1 MNPGFY
7 VTPEQLVRD
16 RAEFARKGI
25 ARGRSILALEY
36 RDGILMLAENPGG
49 ALNKISEVY
58 DRIAFAGVGRY
69 NEFETL
75 RKAGIRQA
83 DVMGYLYSRDDVTAL
98 GLATA
103 FSQTLGVIFSHETK
117 PFEVELLICELGRE
131 GESNQMLQISYDG
144 TLLEG
149 RGTLAIGGKAD
160 ALGAALGDR
169 FESGLDR
176 MRRSVWACR
185 CSPRPSAAP
194 WTDGRPRCWSGGR
207 PGGVSAAWPAPN
219 SKGRQGR
226 SSPPE
231 TSAGQGVGDQ
241 AGVGHQPLR
250 IGVGVRSGRSQ
261 GARIEFHHLEG
272 RIELGGDDPGESIVG
287 RGLGEYRLH
296 SFVSDR
302 FNQLRQVGSAGL
314 CQSGSS

>member
-25 ARGRSILALEY
+25 ARGRSIVAMEY
-36 RDGILMLAENPGG
+36 RDGVLMLAENPGG
-49 ALNKISEVY
+49 SLNKISEVY

-117 PFEVELLICELGRE
+117 PFEVELLICELGQE
-131 GESNQMLQISYDG
+131 GHPNQMLQISYDG

-149 RGTLAIGGKAD
+149 QGTLAIGGKAD
-160 ALGAALGDR
+160 VLGTQLRER
-169 FESGLDR
+169 FEPGLARDDALR
-176 MRRSVWACR
+176 LGMEVFAETERRPLDGWEAAVLERGPARR
-185 CSPRPSAAP
+185 CFRRLTGPELE
-194 WTDGRPRCWSGGR
+194 
-207 PGGVSAAWPAPN
+207 GVSAQTP
-219 SKGRQGR
+219 
-226 SSPPE
+226 SS
-231 TSAGQGVGDQ
+231 
-241 AGVGHQPLR
+241 
-250 IGVGVRSGRSQ
+250 
-261 GARIEFHHLEG
+261 
-272 RIELGGDDPGESIVG
+272 
-287 RGLGEYRLH
+287 
-296 SFVSDR
+296 
-302 FNQLRQVGSAGL
+302 
-314 CQSGSS
+314 